1 MFHSLGSMVCLR
13 LNCCTRTCFPTVGRC
28 FVAGLDVRIFDD
40 ELSDYGEII
49 LKWVSIR
56 IGEKVW
62 CRRREDVEFRLE
74 RRKTVLN
81 ALGRIFGRR
90 ASEDGNDPMAFLDE
104 YAAVMNRHARVKV
117 RNGFKWGRA
126 VLSVDVGIDG
136 LMLWSEDGRY
146 CFDEE
151 ERGQVRK
158 RGAFN
163 SASMELTQKVMVNYT
178 ASILRHSLGLPTLG
192 VPMQVDDLPA
202 GWSLN
207 RNGHVRYG
215 VLEGPNGERLDF
227 EAEVPAYCVSLA
239 WLYDV
244 TPSELLNAYMLPD
257 GGPLLRQWLG
267 YPYLR

>member
-1 MFHSLGSMVCLR
+1 MLSAFS
-13 LNCCTRTCFPTVGRC
+13 CF
-28 FVAGLDVRIFDD
+28 
-40 ELSDYGEII
+40 
-49 LKWVSIR
+49 
-56 IGEKVW
+56 
-62 CRRREDVEFRLE
+62 
-74 RRKTVLN
+74 
-81 ALGRIFGRR
+81 FGRMG
-90 ASEDGNDPMAFLDE
+90 SGKKDDPMAFLDE
-104 YAAVMNRHARVKV
+104 YAAVMNQHTRVKV

-126 VLSVDVGIDG
+126 SLSVDVGIDG
-136 LMLWSEDGRY
+136 LMLWLDDGRY

-163 SASMELTQKVMVNYT
+163 SASIELTQKVMVNYT
-178 ASILRHSLGLPTLG
+178 ASILRGSLGLQTLG

-227 EAEVPAYCVSLA
+227 EAEVPAYCVALA

-257 GGPLLRQWLG
+257 GGPLLRRWLG
-267 YPYLR
+267 RPYIR

>member
-1 MFHSLGSMVCLR
+1 MLSAFS
-13 LNCCTRTCFPTVGRC
+13 CF
-28 FVAGLDVRIFDD
+28 
-40 ELSDYGEII
+40 
-49 LKWVSIR
+49 
-56 IGEKVW
+56 
-62 CRRREDVEFRLE
+62 
-74 RRKTVLN
+74 
-81 ALGRIFGRR
+81 FGRMG
-90 ASEDGNDPMAFLDE
+90 SGKKDDPMAFLDE
-104 YAAVMNRHARVKV
+104 YAAVMNQHTRVKV
-117 RNGFKWGRA
+117 RNCFKWGRA
-126 VLSVDVGIDG
+126 SLSVDVGIDG
-136 LMLWSEDGRY
+136 LMLWLDDGRY

-163 SASMELTQKVMVNYT
+163 SASIELTQKVMVNYT
-178 ASILRHSLGLPTLG
+178 ASILRGSLGLQTLG

-227 EAEVPAYCVSLA
+227 EAEVPAYCVALA

-257 GGPLLRQWLG
+257 GGPLLRRWLG
-267 YPYLR
+267 RPYIR

>member
-1 MFHSLGSMVCLR
+1 M
-13 LNCCTRTCFPTVGRC
+13 
-28 FVAGLDVRIFDD
+28 
-40 ELSDYGEII
+40 
-49 LKWVSIR
+49 
-56 IGEKVW
+56 
-62 CRRREDVEFRLE
+62 
-74 RRKTVLN
+74 LN
-81 ALGRIFGRR
+81 ALGKIFGRG
-90 ASEDGNDPMAFLDE
+90 ASGDRNDPMAFLDE
-104 YAAVMNRHARVKV
+104 YAAVMNRHTRVKV

-126 VLSVDVGIDG
+126 SLSVDVGIDG
-136 LMLWSEDGRY
+136 LMLWLDDGRY

-163 SASMELTQKVMVNYT
+163 SASIELTQKVMVNYT
-178 ASILRHSLGLPTLG
+178 ASILRRSLGLQTLG

-227 EAEVPAYCVSLA
+227 EAEVPAYCVALA

-244 TPSELLNAYMLPD
+244 TPSELLNAYMIPD

-267 YPYLR
+267 RPYIR

>member
-1 MFHSLGSMVCLR
+1 M
-13 LNCCTRTCFPTVGRC
+13 
-28 FVAGLDVRIFDD
+28 
-40 ELSDYGEII
+40 
-49 LKWVSIR
+49 
-56 IGEKVW
+56 
-62 CRRREDVEFRLE
+62 
-74 RRKTVLN
+74 LN

-90 ASEDGNDPMAFLDE
+90 ASEDRNDPMAFLDE
-104 YAAVMNRHARVKV
+104 YAAVMNRHTRVKV

-126 VLSVDVGIDG
+126 SLSVDVGIDG
-136 LMLWSEDGRY
+136 LMLWLDDGRY

-163 SASMELTQKVMVNYT
+163 SASIELTQKVMVNYT
-178 ASILRHSLGLPTLG
+178 ASILRRSLGLQTLG

-227 EAEVPAYCVSLA
+227 EAEVPAYCVALA

-244 TPSELLNAYMLPD
+244 TPSELLNAYMIPD

-267 YPYLR
+267 RPYIR

>member
-1 MFHSLGSMVCLR
+1 M
-13 LNCCTRTCFPTVGRC
+13 
-28 FVAGLDVRIFDD
+28 
-40 ELSDYGEII
+40 
-49 LKWVSIR
+49 
-56 IGEKVW
+56 
-62 CRRREDVEFRLE
+62 
-74 RRKTVLN
+74 LN
-81 ALGRIFGRR
+81 ALGRFFGRGDLG
-90 ASEDGNDPMAFLDE
+90 DGNDPMAFLDE
-104 YAAVMNRHARVKV
+104 YAAVMNRHTRVKV

-126 VLSVDVGIDG
+126 SLSVDVGLDG
-136 LMLWSEDGRY
+136 LMLWLDDGRY

-163 SASMELTQKVMVNYT
+163 SASIELTQKVMVNYT
-178 ASILRHSLGLPTLG
+178 ASILRSSLGLQTLG

-244 TPSELLNAYMLPD
+244 TPSELLNAYMIPD
-257 GGPLLRQWLG
+257 GGPLLRRWLG
-267 YPYLR
+267 RPYIR